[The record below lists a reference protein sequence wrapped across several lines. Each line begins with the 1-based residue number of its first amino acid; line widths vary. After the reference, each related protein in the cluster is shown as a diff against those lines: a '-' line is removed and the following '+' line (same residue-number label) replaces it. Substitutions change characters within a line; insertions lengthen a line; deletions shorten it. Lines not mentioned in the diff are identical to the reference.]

1 MYLFRHKTCIK
12 QNYVEKRRPI
22 FYILWTYQKEIS
34 KQLKNILSFKN
45 TLKNS
50 IDVASIFFPSR
61 LHGKKMLKRRVF
73 FIHHNYIEDKTSKR
87 HESLVHQYYIQ
98 ENMPERHR
106 FFLHRNYI
114 GKVRWD
120 IKFLDIWFLTYQ

>member
-1 MYLFRHKTCIK
+1 
-12 QNYVEKRRPI
+12 
-22 FYILWTYQKEIS
+22 
-34 KQLKNILSFKN
+34 
-45 TLKNS
+45 
-50 IDVASIFFPSR
+50 
-61 LHGKKMLKRRVF
+61 MLKRRVF
-73 FIHHNYIEDKTSKR
+73 FIHHNYIEEKTSKR

-114 GKVRWD
+114 GKGRWD